1 MKSLLLFSL
10 LLSTINSLSQK
21 VSPDSLAKRATL
33 AKIKKSS
40 PSKDSVAFIDFY
52 WEDGAWTNE
61 PTNED
66 PNRQSEI
73 ANEIRLADKDKLARD
88 KELAAW
94 YLSNSISQKGNK
106 RTKANSV
113 IPIKVKGARH
123 YFSDTRSRCYYLN
136 EIGKRKYVSKTF
148 CLPQVNINH

>member
-21 VSPDSLAKRATL
+21 VAPDSLAKHVTL

-66 PNRQSEI
+66 LDSRQSEI

-94 YLSNSISQKGNK
+94 YDSISQKGNK

-113 IPIKVKGARH
+113 IPIKVKDARH
-123 YFSDTRSRCYYLN
+123 YFSDTKSRCYYLN